1 MEPLLPP
8 ALLDPNLLY
17 LALVAAAWIA
27 VLALFVPGTGI
38 IEALVIVGLLFGLG
52 GLLTIGAAWPALVLL
67 LIAFGLYALAILS
80 QFIVAREP
88 ARRPWLPV
96 SSWTAALV
104 ATAVQIGSGLL
115 LTSSLPDL
123 AWWLVVALAL
133 GSLAIYRWMLLPTVN
148 ALRPPPQT
156 GVEALIG
163 TRAEVR
169 SAPSAPGRP
178 WMVYLNGELWQAVSA
193 DDLTV
198 GETVEVIAREG
209 MRLTVR
215 RIAPPGD
222 NR

>member
-17 LALVAAAWIA
+17 LVLVAAAWIA

-38 IEALVIVGLLFGLG
+38 IEVLVIVGLLFGLG
-52 GLLTIGAAWPALVLL
+52 GLLTIGAGWPGLVLL

-80 QFIVAREP
+80 QFMAAREP
-88 ARRPWLPV
+88 ARRSWLPV

-104 ATAVQIGSGLL
+104 ATAVQIGAGLL
-115 LTSSLPDL
+115 LASGLPGL

-163 TRAEVR
+163 ARAEVR